1 MSAVAARQD
10 LGLPNA
16 TGSRGG
22 NATAPAGLPLA
33 PATAA
38 GEALVAILDELAPA
52 LAERAPVHDRDG
64 SFPFASLAELQ
75 AAGVLAAPVPVEL
88 GGLGVTRLH
97 ELVVAAVT
105 LARAD
110 ASLAIGVNMHVVLVH
125 ALERVRAHQASR
137 GRGTP
142 EADAVLRDVAT
153 GTTIMAAAISERGQV
168 LGRPSTRATVTPDG
182 WLVEGGKIFC
192 TLSPAA
198 TVLQTA
204 VSYVTDSGE
213 ERYAYVPIP
222 IDLPGVV
229 IHDDWDALGMR
240 ASGSHSVTF
249 AGVELPR
256 DALRGGFPIGD
267 DRAYLRR
274 NVAAGLLHAAASLG
288 VAEAAAQAVR
298 GAGPD
303 ARTVVLAAEN
313 AIDLAATRSIVARA
327 ATLVDEAEAD
337 IVTLFAEAQAAKAFA
352 NEAAVRVADRAL
364 ALSGGAGYSASS
376 PLARHYR
383 DARAGSF
390 MHPLGANRAYDFLGE
405 LMLGRE
411 PRIA

>member
-1 MSAVAARQD
+1 MSPR
-10 LGLPNA
+10 LPRA
-16 TGSRGG
+16 SRSRRRRHR
-22 NATAPAGLPLA
+22 AS
-33 PATAA
+33 
-38 GEALVAILDELAPA
+38 LVAILEELAPA
-52 LAERAPVHDRDG
+52 LAGRAPGHDRDG

-75 AAGVLAAPVPVEL
+75 ASGVLAAPVPAEF

-97 ELVVAAVT
+97 DLVVAAAT

-125 ALERVRAHQASR
+125 ALERVRAHQAAR
-137 GRGTP
+137 GRRNRS
-142 EADAVLRDVAT
+142 DAVLRDVAT

-168 LGRPSTRATVTPDG
+168 LGRPSTRATATPDG

-229 IHDDWDALGMR
+229 VHDDWDALGMR

-256 DALRGGFPIGD
+256 DALRGGSRSATTARTCNEP
-267 DRAYLRR
+267 RR
-274 NVAAGLLHAAASLG
+274 RPPHAAASLG
-288 VAEAAAQAVR
+288 VAEAATQAVR
-298 GAGPD
+298 AGRAGRSGCRARGRERDRPCRHAVDRRPCGNARRRGGGGHRDAVRRGAGGEGVRERGRRRGSPTGPS
-303 ARTVVLAAEN
+303 RCP
-313 AIDLAATRSIVARA
+313 VAP
-327 ATLVDEAEAD
+327 
-337 IVTLFAEAQAAKAFA
+337 AKQ
-352 NEAAVRVADRAL
+352 R
-364 ALSGGAGYSASS
+364 SS

-383 DARAGSF
+383 DARAGAF
-390 MHPLGANRAYDFLGE
+390 MHPLGANRAYDFLGQ

-411 PRIA
+411 PSVA

>member
-1 MSAVAARQD
+1 M
-10 LGLPNA
+10 
-16 TGSRGG
+16 
-22 NATAPAGLPLA
+22 
-33 PATAA
+33 
-38 GEALVAILDELAPA
+38 
-52 LAERAPVHDRDG
+52 
-64 SFPFASLAELQ
+64 
-75 AAGVLAAPVPVEL
+75 LAAPVPAEL

-97 ELVVAAVT
+97 DLVVAAVT

-125 ALERVRAHQASR
+125 ALERMRAHQAAR

-168 LGRPSTRATVTPDG
+168 LGRPSTRATATPDG

-229 IHDDWDALGMR
+229 VHDDWDALGMR

-256 DALRGGFPIGD
+256 EAIARRVPDRRRPRVPATEPRRRPPARGRVARRRRGG
-267 DRAYLRR
+267 RASGARWR
-274 NVAAGLLHAAASLG
+274 AGRS
-288 VAEAAAQAVR
+288 
-298 GAGPD
+298 D
-303 ARTVVLAAEN
+303 VVLAAEN

-337 IVTLFAEAQAAKAFA
+337 VMTLFAEAQAAKAFA

-364 ALSGGAGYSASS
+364 ALSGGAGYGASS

-383 DARAGSF
+383 DARAGAF
-390 MHPLGANRAYDFLGE
+390 MHPLGANRAYDFLGQ

-411 PRIA
+411 PRLA